1 MEEVRV
7 KAKKKEVLYA
17 AIYILP
23 SFLLISFF
31 SLIPL
36 VMNVYYSFT
45 KYNVLQPAEWVGLT
59 NYTRILKDV
68 YVWDSLK
75 NTAIFTIVTVP
86 IQTSISLILAVV
98 IKENMPK
105 RIGNFIKSSLFVPVI
120 ASSVLIGS
128 LWSVILQYNGVL
140 NGFLSL
146 FKVAPINWLGGQVTS
161 LLSICMVSIWKN
173 IGYFLV
179 IYFAGVLSVPQS
191 YYEAANVDGAT
202 YMQKFR
208 FITLPCLKNITYL
221 VVTLGTIWSFQVFD
235 LVQIMTNGGPGRS
248 TVTLVLTIYNA
259 AFKEFNM
266 GYASALAM
274 VMLAFVLIISIVQ
287 KLVFKDDVEE

>member
-1 MEEVRV
+1 M